1 MTIVKKPQIILKE
14 ILALG
19 FTQHE
24 VSIHT
29 QIPQPTLSRILTNP
43 NSNPRWQTVEALQS
57 FLDTVDKFDDESI

>member
-1 MTIVKKPQIILKE
+1 MTIVKNPQIILKE

-24 VSIHT
+24 VSLHT

-43 NSNPRWQTVEALQS
+43 ECNPRWQTVEALQS